1 MATLPS
7 QQKEKLT
14 CLEKQSNLP
23 RSLNLPKGQQL
34 RSAFGNDNSSKY
46 KLQWT
51 FFPDL
56 KKVKSLITTRRSLLI
71 PPHAQNTKTS
81 EAARRASATVL
92 GIAALSMGTTAGV
105 LLPSQTKEAMATE
118 AAIANAPIPLKT
130 VSEANAPAAIAP
142 QGIEKSAPREET
154 ASAERTTEAVGAP
167 SVVTS
172 SIIKHRVEQGDT
184 LWDISKEYGVSPK
197 TIAASN
203 AIESEELLSVGQT
216 LKIPA
221 LKGINRE
228 DAREDAGITSQGDT
242 FPAASPIPF
251 ISTQSENTQ
260 DEVLVEDTSPT
271 RKDLNKAPK
280 STATLP
286 APQAIAP
293 TSRKSSVV
301 VPREAL
307 VSTPKENKASAK
319 VSFSVKSTD
328 SVIVPTVNTA
338 KKAETAAVSLS
349 AVTGAVYRVRIGD
362 TLQTIADSHGIS
374 VSELMQ
380 TNSINDPR
388 LLQVDRELKIPRS
401 REVRDRVNQS
411 PTVVYAE
418 TSEPTL
424 IAQTTQARI
433 PSPDSEDVRLQQLK
447 DDIMRLR
454 EEYRQQR
461 DDSTVTIPSEFSA
474 RPSRETAP
482 TPTLVKPTE
491 RNSLRNPLP
500 EPALTVPVE
509 DNRENRQSRRDRSQP
524 VSPALQRARE
534 AEAPLVATSPAP
546 VQGYNRLLQ
555 MPAGQTVEP
564 QIPPLEDRDRYL
576 PDSPQT
582 FNGYIWPTR
591 GTLTSGYGPRWGRMH
606 KGIDIAAPTGTPIY
620 AAAPGEVVSAGWNSG
635 GYGNLVDIRHPDG
648 SLTRYAHNSKVLV
661 RKGDRVEQGQ
671 KISLMGSTGFSTGP
685 HLHFEIHPAGRGA
698 ANPMAFLPRNR

>member
-1 MATLPS
+1 MIPS
-7 QQKEKLT
+7 H
-14 CLEKQSNLP
+14 P
-23 RSLNLPKGQQL
+23 
-34 RSAFGNDNSSKY
+34 
-46 KLQWT
+46 
-51 FFPDL
+51 
-56 KKVKSLITTRRSLLI
+56 
-71 PPHAQNTKTS
+71 QNPKTS

-92 GIAALSMGTTAGV
+92 GIAALSMGTTAGII
-105 LLPSQTKEAMATE
+105 LPSQTKEAMATE
-118 AAIANAPIPLKT
+118 AAIANAPIPSET
-130 VSEANAPAAIAP
+130 VSEVESKADAPVASTP
-142 QGIEKSAPREET
+142 KGIKSIPRAET
-154 ASAERTTEAVGAP
+154 SASVQATESVRSS

-184 LWDISKEYGVSPK
+184 LWDISKEYGVSSK

-203 AIESEELLSVGQT
+203 AIESEEILSVGQT

-221 LKGINRE
+221 LNGINRE
-228 DAREDAGITSQGDT
+228 ESSKNEAQKNNSASSKADIFQ
-242 FPAASPIPF
+242 AASQTPF
-251 ISTQSENTQ
+251 ISTQSKTPQSKTLEQ
-260 DEVLVEDTSPT
+260 SASPT
-271 RKDLNKAPK
+271 RKDLNKTSK
-280 STATLP
+280 STATLQ

-293 TSRKSSVV
+293 TARKSSVV
-301 VPREAL
+301 VPREAIASNAKE
-307 VSTPKENKASAK
+307 STLSTGA
-319 VSFSVKSTD
+319 KSTN
-328 SVIVPTVNTA
+328 SVIVPAIDAT
-338 KKAETAAVSLS
+338 KQAETPAVSLS

-374 VSELMQ
+374 VPELMQ
-380 TNSINDPR
+380 TNNIDDPR

-401 REVRDRVNQS
+401 REVRARVNQS
-411 PTVVYAE
+411 PAVVYTEAA
-418 TSEPTL
+418 EPTL
-424 IAQTTQARI
+424 IAQTTQARV

-461 DDSTVTIPSEFSA
+461 DDRDPEPSVDISA
-474 RPSRETAP
+474 RPTTEEAS
-482 TPTLVKPTE
+482 TPTLEKPAE
-491 RNSLRNPLP
+491 QNSLPQP
-500 EPALTVPVE
+500 VLTVPVE
-509 DNRENRQSRRDRSQP
+509 DRRQSRRDRSASPTETARVPASQTAQP
-524 VSPALQRARE
+524 SRANN
-534 AEAPLVATSPAP
+534 APLVATAPAP

-635 GYGNLVDIRHPDG
+635 GYGNLVDIRHADG

-661 RKGDRVEQGQ
+661 RKGDRVQQGQ

-685 HLHFEIHPAGRGA
+685 HLHFEIHPSGRGA
-698 ANPMAFLPRNR
+698 ANPMAFLPRKR

>member
-1 MATLPS
+1 MIPS
-7 QQKEKLT
+7 H
-14 CLEKQSNLP
+14 P
-23 RSLNLPKGQQL
+23 
-34 RSAFGNDNSSKY
+34 
-46 KLQWT
+46 
-51 FFPDL
+51 
-56 KKVKSLITTRRSLLI
+56 
-71 PPHAQNTKTS
+71 QNPKTS

-92 GIAALSMGTTAGV
+92 GIAALSMGTTAGI

-118 AAIANAPIPLKT
+118 AAIANAPTPSET
-130 VSEANAPAAIAP
+130 VSEVESKAEAPVANVPKAIKTVP
-142 QGIEKSAPREET
+142 HEEISSSVR
-154 ASAERTTEAVGAP
+154 ATESGQSP
-167 SVVTS
+167 PVVTS

-203 AIESEELLSVGQT
+203 AMKSEEILSVGQT

-221 LKGINRE
+221 LNGINKE
-228 DAREDAGITSQGDT
+228 EARQRDRASSKADIFQ
-242 FPAASPIPF
+242 AASQTPF
-251 ISTQSENTQ
+251 ISTQSKVPQNKVPQNKTFE
-260 DEVLVEDTSPT
+260 ESASPT
-271 RKDLNKAPK
+271 RKDLNKTSK
-280 STATLP
+280 STATLQ

-293 TSRKSSVV
+293 TPRKSSVV
-301 VPREAL
+301 VPREAIA
-307 VSTPKENKASAK
+307 SNTKENTISTG
-319 VSFSVKSTD
+319 VKSTN
-328 SVIVPTVNTA
+328 SVVVPEVNATQP
-338 KKAETAAVSLS
+338 AETPAVSLS
-349 AVTGAVYRVRIGD
+349 AVTGAVYRVRVGD

-374 VSELMQ
+374 VPELMQ

-401 REVRDRVNQS
+401 REVRARVNQS
-411 PTVVYAE
+411 PAVVYAE

-461 DDSTVTIPSEFSA
+461 NEPLAPSVDISA
-474 RPSRETAP
+474 RPTTEEAS
-482 TPTLVKPTE
+482 TPTLEKLEE
-491 RNSLRNPLP
+491 RNSLP
-500 EPALTVPVE
+500 EPTLTVPVE
-509 DNRENRQSRRDRSQP
+509 DRRQSRRRDRNNSTPPAAQAPASQT
-524 VSPALQRARE
+524 
-534 AEAPLVATSPAP
+534 APPSQENNAALVATAPAP

-576 PDSPQT
+576 PNSPQT

-635 GYGNLVDIRHPDG
+635 GYGNLVDIRHADG

-685 HLHFEIHPAGRGA
+685 HLHFEIHPSGRGA
-698 ANPMAFLPRNR
+698 ANPMAFLPRKR